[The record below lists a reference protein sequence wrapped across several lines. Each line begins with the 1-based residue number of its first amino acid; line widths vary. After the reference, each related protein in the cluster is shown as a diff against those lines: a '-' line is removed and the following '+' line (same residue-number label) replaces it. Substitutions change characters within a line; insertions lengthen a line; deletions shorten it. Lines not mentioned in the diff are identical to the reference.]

1 MGDQSAAISPTK
13 AQSPRTCGLTF
24 GLTTWIWMG
33 LLLTFAVVPSLDLW
47 VSALFYRP
55 EAGGF
60 FLDHN
65 PILQALREGLWS
77 LFNVLVV
84 LILVMALHS
93 LLSMRPLLLP
103 GRLWGYCLSLIVLG
117 PLVLVNFGLK
127 SHWGRARPADI
138 LAFGGEASF
147 SPPWQIAQSCL
158 SNCSFVSG
166 EAAAATTGAI
176 LIGLLLWHVVRPEQ
190 RRVLVVSLVTLV
202 VIAASFRVLKGRHFL
217 SDVLWAIVLMG
228 TLAQGLARVF
238 ALEAVLPRVTRA
250 AFEGDLRAMG
260 LDVAEAVLQV
270 RRRLTSVLR
279 TLRRVMTVAL
289 GRNLRPFWLSLTGK
303 SGVPE
308 DI

>member
-1 MGDQSAAISPTK
+1 MGDKSASISQTK
-13 AQSPRTCGLTF
+13 ARPPQAHGLTF
-24 GLTTWIWMG
+24 GLTTRVWMG
-33 LLLTFAVVPSLDLW
+33 LLLVFAVLPSLDLW

-60 FLDHN
+60 FLDQN

-84 LILVMALHS
+84 LILVMAFHS
-93 LLSMRPLLLP
+93 LLSARALSLP

-138 LAFGGEASF
+138 LAFGGEANF
-147 SPPWQIAQSCL
+147 SPPWQITQSCL

-190 RRVLVVSLVTLV
+190 RRVLVVGLVTLV

-238 ALEAVLPRVTRA
+238 ALEAVLPRVTKA
-250 AFEGDLRAMG
+250 AFERDLRAMG
-260 LDVAEAVLQV
+260 LDVSEGALLLH
-270 RRRLTSVLR
+270 RRLTSLLR
-279 TLRRVMTVAL
+279 TLRRVMTVAF